1 MPLVPLAPF
10 KSPRKA
16 AASQVAQ
23 LFNIPA
29 PIGGLNYRDPI
40 AAMSPNDALVL
51 TNFIPKQLGV
61 ELRKG
66 WKVHTDTISL
76 PIDSI
81 FAYNA
86 VDPADD
92 KIFAA
97 ANGDI
102 YDCTTNPGTLS
113 QSGTGSTDDLWWT
126 CQFDTGADM
135 FLLAVSPT
143 GGYWTY
149 SAASGWVQR
158 TPTNLPANPR
168 TVMVWKRRVWFTC
181 EGDSKVYYMDA
192 VNAITG
198 TVTPFEMGAQLARGG
213 YVSALLNWTIDAG
226 VGIDDHLVAIGTQG
240 DLMVWQ
246 GTDPTSAS
254 TFGLRGVWYVG
265 PVPKY
270 GRYFTP
276 MGGDVMILSELGL
289 VPMSRLMNG
298 QFIEDQ
304 QGPAAKIQEVLAPAV
319 KTLRDTASWEV
330 IAIPS
335 ESILLITLPEEYGE
349 FTQFAMNI
357 VTGAWCRLTDI
368 PIKCITL
375 LDGEAYFGTDD
386 GRVCRAF
393 YGNFDGVD
401 SAGDGGDFI
410 EGEIQTSFQSFG
422 TPAINKKFDL
432 ARPIFIAP
440 SPPSVKLQLNTQYV
454 FNSVEGSPSYSSLSS
469 GRWDTA
475 VWNVA
480 RWDGGANTYQAW
492 VGVSN
497 LGYYGSLRMKVRG
510 SPETVFTSSHI
521 MASMG
526 GLM

>member
-23 LFNIPA
+23 LFNVSA
-29 PIGGLNYRDPI
+29 PVGGLNYRDPI
-40 AAMSPNDALVL
+40 AAMAPTDALVL
-51 TNFIPKQLGV
+51 TNFIPQQLGV

-66 WKVHTDTISL
+66 WKVHTNTISL
-76 PIDSI
+76 PIESV

-86 VDPADD
+86 ADPADD
-92 KIFAA
+92 KLFGA

-102 YDCTTNPGTLS
+102 YDCTTDPAVIS
-113 QSGTGSTDDLWWT
+113 QAATGSTDDLWWT

-149 SAASGWVQR
+149 STATGWVQR
-158 TPTNLPANPR
+158 TPTNLPSNPR
-168 TVMVWKRRVWFTC
+168 TVMVWKRRIWFTC
-181 EGDSKVYYMDA
+181 DGDSKVYYMDS

-198 TVTPFEMGAQLARGG
+198 TVTAFEMGAQLARGG
-213 YVSALLNWTIDAG
+213 YVSALLNWTLDAG

-254 TFGLRGVWYVG
+254 TFGLKGVWYVG

-276 MGGDVMILSELGL
+276 MGGDVMILSEQGL
-289 VPMSRLMNG
+289 VPMSRLVNG
-298 QFIEDQ
+298 QFIEGQ

-319 KTLRDTASWEV
+319 RSLRGTSSWDV
-330 IAIPS
+330 VAIPS
-335 ESILLITLPEEYGE
+335 ESILMITLPEEFGE
-349 FTQFAMNI
+349 YTQFAMNI
-357 VTGAWCRLTDI
+357 VTGAWCRLSSI
-368 PIKCITL
+368 PIRCITL
-375 LDGEAYFGTDD
+375 LDGQAYFGTDD
-386 GRVCRAF
+386 GRVCKAF
-393 YGNFDGVD
+393 YGSYDGIESD
-401 SAGDGGDFI
+401 GTGGDFI
-410 EGEIQTSFQSFG
+410 EGQIQTSFQTFG

-440 SPPSVKLQLNTQYV
+440 SAPSVSLQLNTQYS
-454 FNSVEGSPSYSSLSS
+454 FNGAGGSPSYSDPTTGVWDSS
-469 GRWDTA
+469 

-480 RWDGGANTYQAW
+480 SWSGEANTYQSW
-492 VGVSN
+492 IGVSN
-497 LGYYGSLRMKVRG
+497 LGYYGSLNMRVRG
-510 SPETVFTSSHI
+510 RPGTVFTSAHV

-526 GLM
+526 GMM